1 VDGKK
6 HKFINMK
13 KTLFAFVLSVSLLT
27 YGQGLPVSND
37 NPFLH
42 QATSAPRMVREP
54 AIPDSIV
61 VTKKK
66 ILLVSD
72 PALVGDSTFMAIA
85 TNNAQFV
92 FTGKK
97 GIITNVSHY
106 KLTKVQGAKDTYVLF
121 SEKKVMIP
129 YKDLPAQAK
138 ALFDIVENFTLNSN
152 LGEANIRKLYNTPVS
167 GWKKQKS
174 R

>member
-1 VDGKK
+1 
-6 HKFINMK
+6 MK
-13 KTLFAFVLSVSLLT
+13 QLLFAITLMFCITLQ
-27 YGQGLPVSND
+27 GQLPPSHIPKMPD
-37 NPFLH
+37 FKPP
-42 QATSAPRMVREP
+42 TMSAPTMQADIP
-54 AIPDSIV
+54 IPMPDSIV

-72 PALVGDSTFMAIA
+72 PALAGDSTYMAIS
-85 TNNAQFV
+85 TDKAQFV

-97 GIITNVSHY
+97 GLIVNVSHY
-106 KLTKVQGAKDTYVLF
+106 KLTKVQGAPDASVLF
-121 SEKKVMIP
+121 SEKKIAIP

-152 LGEANIRKLYNTPVS
+152 LGEANLRKLYNTPVN